1 VSRKTSNRASFAS
14 SPKAMGALKKICCS
28 NRAFCAS
35 SPKATTDRRE
45 VQVQIF
51 TTECPLRGS
60 LVFNETTRSF
70 SCEAHAALNFF
81 AYFLVSTEPFC
92 GELAEHPKV

>member
-14 SPKAMGALKKICCS
+14 SLKAMGALKKICCLS
-28 NRAFCAS
+28 A
-35 SPKATTDRRE
+35 DRRE
-45 VQVQIF
+45 VRVQIF

-92 GELAEHPKV
+92 GELAEHLKV